1 MPEGGGHGGGRFDPS
16 NVTSRHQWGS
26 QRLLV
31 LLIRWTGREGYG
43 WNCKQAG
50 GEASLSPTHTV
61 AFIRLSRFG
70 GLHVNEDKT
79 TAMTYAVEAWLATS
93 CCAEIRR

>member
-1 MPEGGGHGGGRFDPS
+1 M
-16 NVTSRHQWGS
+16 
-26 QRLLV
+26 
-31 LLIRWTGREGYG
+31 GREGFG
-43 WNCKQAG
+43 WYCKQAD
-50 GEASLSPTHTV
+50 GEAALSHTF

-79 TAMTYAVEAWLATS
+79 TAMAYAVEAWLATS